1 MLGYVWI
8 ATIEPV
14 NKAIVVGIRISF
26 ERNMLI
32 AEQFLKK
39 GLVKKYGKHPL
50 TFYDG
55 RTWYP
60 QACNFLKI
68 THHLHSSYEKSI
80 IIERTIQYIK
90 DRTEMFDDY
99 FPCRKDNCK

>member
-1 MLGYVWI
+1 MLGYVWIVWI

-14 NKAIVVGIRISF
+14 NKVIVVGIRISF

-50 TFYDG
+50 TFY
-55 RTWYP
+55 RWWNLVSILKLV
-60 QACNFLKI
+60 NF
-68 THHLHSSYEKSI
+68 
-80 IIERTIQYIK
+80 
-90 DRTEMFDDY
+90 
-99 FPCRKDNCK
+99 